1 MREYCLVLIFV
12 YALSSFL
19 DATQGTLV
27 QLAGER
33 MASRTRRKLFHRFR
47 RMCSLTSMVF
57 SY

>member
-19 DATQGTLV
+19 DATHGTLV

-47 RMCSLTSMVF
+47 RMCSLSIMVF
-57 SY
+57 WY

>member
-33 MASRTRRKLFHRFR
+33 MASRTRRKLFHRYR
-47 RMCSLTSMVF
+47 TM
-57 SY
+57 